1 MEIIAGIVLYNP
13 DVDRLKENIEAIAH
27 QVDKLVFIEN
37 GSIRL
42 DYIDEIN
49 CKNGVFIYNKE
60 NLGIAHALN
69 QILNY
74 AANNNYEWALTLDQD
89 SVASPNLIQVFAKY
103 VRKDIGIICPKVLDR
118 NFSVEADNDI
128 RPLVEVN
135 ECITSGSLTNVEAW
149 KKYGGFDD
157 QMFID
162 WVDWDFCY
170 GLKKIG
176 YRIVKTNETSIL
188 HELGENTR
196 TMQIFG
202 KERLVI
208 HRPPFRTYYIH
219 RNMVYLWR
227 KHKCPSFRGLLYVE
241 LLTLYIS
248 LRFDTNKFSNLL
260 AALKGVSHG
269 LVMSIH
275 VQNPILKC

>member
-1 MEIIAGIVLYNP
+1 MRIIAGIVLFNP
-13 DVDRLKENIEAIAH
+13 EVGRLKENIEAISC

-37 GSIRL
+37 GSKKL
-42 DYIDEIN
+42 DYLNEIN
-49 CKNGVFIYNKE
+49 CKNGIFIYNKE

-74 AANNNYEWALTLDQD
+74 AANNNFEWALTLDQD
-89 SVASPNLIQVFAKY
+89 SVASPNLIQVLAQY
-103 VRKDIGIICPKVLDR
+103 VRNDIGIICPKVIDR
-118 NFSVEADNDI
+118 NFSVKEDNDI
-128 RPLVEVN
+128 RPLVDVN

-149 KKYGGFDD
+149 KNYGGFDD

-162 WVDWDFCY
+162 WVDWDICY
-170 GLKKIG
+170 GFKKLG
-176 YRIVKTNETSIL
+176 YRIVRTNETSIL

-227 KHKCPSFRGLLYVE
+227 KHKCPGFRGLLYIE

-248 LRFDTNKFSNLL
+248 FRFDTNKFSNLL
-260 AALKGVSHG
+260 AALKGINHG
-269 LVMSIH
+269 LVMPIH
-275 VQNPILKC
+275 EQNPILK

>member
-1 MEIIAGIVLYNP
+1 MKIIAGIVLFNP
-13 DVDRLKENIEAIAH
+13 DVDRLKDNIGAISC

-37 GSIRL
+37 GSEKL
-42 DYIDEIN
+42 DYLDEIN

-60 NLGIAHALN
+60 NQGIACALN
-69 QILNY
+69 QILDY

-89 SVASPNLIQVFAKY
+89 SVASSNLIQVFAKY

-118 NFSVEADNDI
+118 NFSIEADNDT
-128 RPLVEVN
+128 RPLVTVN
-135 ECITSGSLTNVEAW
+135 ACITSGSLTNVEAW

-176 YRIVKTNETSIL
+176 YRIVRTNETSIL

-196 TMQIFG
+196 TIQIFG
-202 KERLVI
+202 KERLAI

-227 KHKCPSFRGLLYVE
+227 KHRSPSFRGLLYVE

-248 LRFDTNKFSNLL
+248 FRYDTNKVCNLL
-260 AALKGVSHG
+260 AALKGISHG
-269 LVMSIH
+269 LVMPIH
-275 VQNPILKC
+275 VQNPILK